1 MTAGRVV
8 AWWDVGMRVLVTGS
22 TGYIGRAVLAELSA
36 AGHTPIPFTGD
47 VRSSEGLGGFGEVDA
62 VVHLAAL
69 ARVRESFD
77 DPVRYYDVNVGGT
90 VNLLRSPPPRFVLAS
105 TAGVYGAVS
114 GGGVI
119 DEDCA
124 RAPSTPYA
132 ASKAAAEDVLAW
144 AAAAGRV
151 SAVALRLFNVAGGG
165 DRDDTRVITRA
176 CGVAAGRLPSM
187 EVFGDGSAVRDFVHV
202 RDVARAFVTAV
213 ECDEKGY
220 QALNVGATPTSVADV
235 LAAVERVT
243 GRPVPVVRR
252 PAHPGEV
259 REQRADTTRLHA
271 LGWRPAHS
279 DLETLVRDQWA
290 AEAADSG
297 PSARSERL
305 RRGPRQ
311 GEPLQ

>member
-1 MTAGRVV
+1 
-8 AWWDVGMRVLVTGS
+8 MRVLVTGT
-22 TGYIGRAVLAELSA
+22 TGYVGRVVLAELSV
-36 AGHTPIPFTGD
+36 AGHTPIPFSGD
-47 VRSSEGLGGFGEVDA
+47 VRSPDGLDGLGDVDA

-105 TAGVYGAVS
+105 TAGMYGAVS

-119 DEDCA
+119 DEDCP
-124 RAPSTPYA
+124 RAPSNPYA

-176 CGVAAGRLPSM
+176 CGVAAGRLPPM

-213 ECDEKGY
+213 ECGGEGY
-220 QALNVGATPTSVADV
+220 QALNVGATPAGVADV
-235 LAAVERVT
+235 LASVERVT
-243 GRPVPVVRR
+243 GRPVSVVRR

-259 REQRADTTRLHA
+259 REQRADTTRLRA
-271 LGWRPAHS
+271 LGWRPTCS
-279 DLETLVRDQWA
+279 DLDTLVRDQWA
-290 AEAADSG
+290 AEAGDSG
-297 PSARSERL
+297 PSAGSERL
-305 RRGPRQ
+305 RKGPRQ